1 MIRKQ
6 GRILS
11 SALDVLYSTLLNYEN
26 IVNLIEICR
35 QYSRHKTKCYFVFDF
50 CEHDLAGLLSNINVK
65 SSLGEIKKVMQQ
77 MSEGLFFINDNKSIH
92 MCEHVL
98 TSLILIHYLSN
109 FQRHERCQYIDIK
122 ARDSETC

>member
-11 SALDVLYSTLLNYEN
+11 SAVDVLYSTLLNHKN
-26 IVNLIEICR
+26 IVYLIKIYR
-35 QYSRHKTKCYFVFDF
+35 QYSRHKTKFYLVFDF

-77 MSEGLFFINDNKSIH
+77 MSEGLFFINNNKSILLKE
-92 MCEHVL
+92 MEIPRGVK
-98 TSLILIHYLSN
+98 
-109 FQRHERCQYIDIK
+109 RRMKERLKPYVK
-122 ARDSETC
+122 VV

>member
-11 SALDVLYSTLLNYEN
+11 SAVDVLYSTLLNHKN
-26 IVNLIEICR
+26 IVYLIEICR
-35 QYSRHKTKCYFVFDF
+35 QYSRHKTKFYLVFDF

-77 MSEGLFFINDNKSIH
+77 MSEGLFFINNNKSILLKE
-92 MCEHVL
+92 MEIPRGVK
-98 TSLILIHYLSN
+98 
-109 FQRHERCQYIDIK
+109 RRMKERLKPYVK
-122 ARDSETC
+122 VV